1 MFFFPL
7 NWSYSLP
14 IKQEICLSS
23 TATHLATGKP
33 LHPKQTQQNSSIN
46 GLRIPI
52 STMQKNICE
61 PLTLITWE
69 IWFQNTIFKLKQKM
83 HRYISTILTWTPPL
97 RLKSN
102 CKLIQVPLQGSY
114 QMENDC
120 KIHTRQHHQQ
130 LKHQTD
136 KGILQNKG
144 TLISREHF
152 QTWKRIVKRDVK
164 SLRLSISWFSH
175 KMSYWKTSRCRIFSS
190 TKM

>member
-1 MFFFPL
+1 
-7 NWSYSLP
+7 
-14 IKQEICLSS
+14 
-23 TATHLATGKP
+23 
-33 LHPKQTQQNSSIN
+33 
-46 GLRIPI
+46 
-52 STMQKNICE
+52 MQKKNICE

-152 QTWKRIVKRDVK
+152 QTWKRISSKETSKVYVPLLVDFHIKCRTGKQVGAGYFLQQKCNVK
-164 SLRLSISWFSH
+164 L
-175 KMSYWKTSRCRIFSS
+175 IF
-190 TKM
+190 